1 MKTRKLG
8 NTSQYVSALGLGC
21 MGMSEF
27 YGPTDEARSIDV
39 LRLACRLGV
48 TLFDTADI
56 YGVDGHNERLLGR
69 AMKDVRHGVCI
80 ATKFGF
86 VKTNDRLAKNV
97 VRGGPE
103 YVRTACEQSL
113 KNLQTDYIDIY
124 YMHRLDP
131 DVPIE
136 DTVGAMA
143 DLVKGGKVR
152 SIGLCE
158 VSAAT
163 LQRAMAVH
171 PISVVQ
177 SEFSLWTRDVQ
188 SNGVLDACERLGVSL
203 VPFSPLGRG
212 FLTGGVSN
220 TTTYD
225 CDDLRSTMPR
235 FQQENLRE
243 NVKLLEK
250 LKRFAAGKNNTC
262 GQIALAWLMAQSDC
276 VIPIPGMD
284 REDHLRENV
293 ASTNVELT
301 PSDLV
306 FLDEIFPAGVA
317 KGDRYS
323 PNGMKMTH
331 M

>member
-1 MKTRKLG
+1 MKTRRLG

-39 LRLACRLGV
+39 LRLACNLGI

-69 AMKDVRHGVCI
+69 AMKDVRKGVCI

-86 VKTNDRLAKNV
+86 VKTNDRLAKSV

-113 KNLQTDYIDIY
+113 KNLGTDYIDLY

-136 DTVGAMA
+136 DTVGAMS
-143 DLVKGGKVR
+143 DLVASGKVR

-163 LQRAMAVH
+163 LERAMAVH

-188 SNGVLDACERLGVSL
+188 LNGVLGACEKLGVSL

-212 FLTGGVSN
+212 FLTGGVSD

-225 CDDLRSTMPR
+225 GNDLRSTMPR
-235 FQQENLRE
+235 FQQENLKE

-250 LKRFAAGKNNTC
+250 LRRFAADKGMTC
-262 GQIALAWLMAQSDC
+262 GQVALAWLMAQSDC
-276 VIPIPGMD
+276 VIPIPGID

-293 ASTNVELT
+293 GSVNIELT
-301 PSDLV
+301 PSDLA
-306 FLDEIFPAGVA
+306 FLDELFPPGVA